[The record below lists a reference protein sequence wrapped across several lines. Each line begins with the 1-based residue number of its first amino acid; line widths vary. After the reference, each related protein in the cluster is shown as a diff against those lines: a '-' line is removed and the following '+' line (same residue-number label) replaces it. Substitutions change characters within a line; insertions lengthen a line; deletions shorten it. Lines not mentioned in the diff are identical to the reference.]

1 MLYCASNDFNLI
13 TSVKMQ
19 FPNKV
24 HLGSGRSVGL
34 ELQCIEEYIVEII
47 KFAVVIVYKIGFG

>member
-34 ELQCIEEYIVEII
+34 ELQCIEEYIVENTIQLTT
-47 KFAVVIVYKIGFG
+47 

>member
-24 HLGSGRSVGL
+24 HLGSGTSVGL
-34 ELQCIEEYIVEII
+34 ELQCIPCGEYNSTH
-47 KFAVVIVYKIGFG
+47 YIGMTRKS